1 MQFFKTFDI
10 AASGMKAEQKRMDVV
25 SNNIANAHTTKAGPD
40 GTPFRRQFVQVSAA
54 DATEFNSAFEKASFG
69 SEIGGEFA
77 NVFEQTGVGFH
88 GHGVKID
95 GVAEDGGD
103 FNWVYDPSH
112 PDAVQ
117 EGERAGYVA
126 KPNINIIQEMTSMMQ
141 ASRAYEANATTVE
154 SAKQMAMKA
163 LEIGR

>member
-25 SNNIANAHTTKAGPD
+25 SNNIANAHTTKTAD
-40 GTPFRRQFVQVSAA
+40 GTPYRRQYAQVSAA
-54 DATEFNSAFEKASFG
+54 DATEFDSAFEKASFD
-69 SEIGGEFA
+69 SEIGGEFN
-77 NVFEQTGVGFH
+77 NVFDQTGVGFN
-88 GHGVKID
+88 GHGVKVD

-103 FNWVYDPSH
+103 FNWVYDPNH
-112 PDAVQ
+112 PDAMKD
-117 EGERAGYVA
+117 GPKAGYVA

-141 ASRAYEANATTVE
+141 ASRAYEANGTTVE

>member
-25 SNNIANAHTTKAGPD
+25 SNNIANAHTTKTAD
-40 GTPFRRQFVQVSAA
+40 GTPYRRQFAQVSAA
-54 DATEFNSAFEKASFG
+54 DATEFNSAFEKAAFNADINGEFQDAFG
-69 SEIGGEFA
+69 QGGE
-77 NVFEQTGVGFH
+77 VFQ
-88 GHGVKID
+88 GHGVKVE

-103 FNWVYDPSH
+103 FNWVYDPNH
-112 PDAVQ
+112 PDAVK
-117 EGERAGYVA
+117 EGPKAGYVA

>member
-25 SNNIANAHTTKAGPD
+25 SNNIANAHTTKTAD
-40 GTPFRRQFVQVSAA
+40 GTPYRRQFAQVSAA
-54 DATEFNSAFEKASFG
+54 DATEFDSAFEKASFG
-69 SEIGGEFA
+69 SEVGGEFN
-77 NVFEQTGVGFH
+77 NVFEQTGVGFE
-88 GHGVKID
+88 GHGVKVD

-103 FNWVYDPSH
+103 FNWVYDPNH
-112 PDAVQ
+112 PDAVKD
-117 EGERAGYVA
+117 GPKAGYVA

>member
-25 SNNIANAHTTKAGPD
+25 SNNIANAHTTKTAD
-40 GTPFRRQFVQVSAA
+40 GTPYRRQSVSVSASDAA
-54 DATEFNSAFEKASFG
+54 DFDSAYEQAAFGADINSEFNNVTESSGAG
-69 SEIGGEFA
+69 FA
-77 NVFEQTGVGFH
+77 
-88 GHGVKID
+88 GHGVRID
-95 GVAEDGGD
+95 GVVEDGGD

-112 PDAVQ
+112 PDAQ
-117 EGERAGYVA
+117 KDGPHAGYVA
-126 KPNINIIQEMTSMMQ
+126 KPNINIISEMTSMMQ

>member
-25 SNNIANAHTTKAGPD
+25 STNIANAHTTKTAD
-40 GTPFRRQFVQVSAA
+40 GTPYRRQFAQVSSA
-54 DATEFNSAFEKASFG
+54 DATEFNSAFEKATYGAEFD
-69 SEIGGEFA
+69 GEFDDA
-77 NVFEQTGVGFH
+77 FGQGGSVFQ
-88 GHGVKID
+88 GHGVKVD
-95 GVAEDGGD
+95 GVAQDGGD
-103 FNWVYDPSH
+103 FNWVYDPNH
-112 PDAVQ
+112 PDAQ
-117 EGERAGYVA
+117 KDGPKAGYVA
-126 KPNINIIQEMTSMMQ
+126 KPNINIIEEMTSMMQ

>member
-25 SNNIANAHTTKAGPD
+25 SNNIANAHTTKTAD
-40 GTPFRRQFVQVSAA
+40 GTPYRRQFVNVSAA
-54 DATEFNSAFEKASFG
+54 DAAEFDSAYEQAAFDSDVKGEFN
-69 SEIGGEFA
+69 
-77 NVFEQTGVGFH
+77 NVFEQTGVGFQ
-88 GHGVKID
+88 GHGVKIE

-103 FNWVYDPSH
+103 FNWVYDPNH
-112 PDAVQ
+112 PDAQ
-117 EGERAGYVA
+117 KDGPHAGYVA

>member
-25 SNNIANAHTTKAGPD
+25 STNIANAHTTKTAD
-40 GTPFRRQFVQVSAA
+40 GTPYRRQFAQVSSA
-54 DATEFNSAFEKASFG
+54 DATEFDSAFEKATFDAAIG
-69 SEIGGEFA
+69 SEFEDAFGQGGS
-77 NVFEQTGVGFH
+77 VFQ
-88 GHGVKID
+88 GHGVKVE
-95 GVAEDGGD
+95 GVAQDGGD
-103 FNWVYDPSH
+103 FNWVYDPNH
-112 PDAVQ
+112 PDAVK
-117 EGERAGYVA
+117 EGPKAGYVA
-126 KPNINIIQEMTSMMQ
+126 KPNINIIEEMTSMMQ

>member
-1 MQFFKTFDI
+1 MQFFNTFDI

-25 SNNIANAHTTKAGPD
+25 SSNIANAHTTRTAD
-40 GTPFRRQFVQVSAA
+40 GTPYRRQYAQISSADVSDFDNEFSRASFDASSDFDSAFDSGSATFHGRGVQVA
-54 DATEFNSAFEKASFG
+54 
-69 SEIGGEFA
+69 
-77 NVFEQTGVGFH
+77 
-88 GHGVKID
+88 

-103 FNWVYDPSH
+103 FNWVYDPTN
-112 PDAVQ
+112 PDAQ
-117 EGERAGYVA
+117 KSGPHAGYVA

-163 LEIGR
+163 LEIGKG

>member
-25 SNNIANAHTTKAGPD
+25 SNNIANAHTTKTAD
-40 GTPFRRQFVQVSAA
+40 GTPYRRQYAQVSSAEASDFENEWSKANFDA
-54 DATEFNSAFEKASFG
+54 DNEFS
-69 SEIGGEFA
+69 
-77 NVFEQTGVGFH
+77 NVFDQTGVGFN
-88 GHGVKID
+88 GGGVKVE

-103 FNWVYDPSH
+103 FNWVYDPNH
-112 PDAVQ
+112 PDAQ
-117 EGERAGYVA
+117 KDGPHAGYVA